1 MVYCEKASALFEALS
16 LDASYTKL
24 IRWSNSASPLFT
36 WSISS
41 SSRTAIKLSSSY
53 SLAANYYSTGAGS
66 PILLI
71 VIFQAAGIFISST
84 LMWSKKQVVY
94 IIPLASEMK
103 LMSTAS
109 VGHIP
114 LNTSR
119 IS

>member
-1 MVYCEKASALFEALS
+1 MVYCEKASTLLETLS

-53 SLAANYYSTGAGS
+53 SLAANYSAGAGS

-119 IS
+119 TS